1 MKTIF
6 KKSFFYFCITI
17 LITIFSFSQSTTN
30 LAQWKRYPAVSPDG
44 TQIVFSYQGDLFIV
58 PTEGGKPIQLT
69 RHEAYDF
76 NPVWSPDGKYIAFAS
91 DRFGNF
97 DLFIIPANGGKS
109 KRLTFHSA
117 SDIPSGWTSD
127 SKYILFS
134 SSRMDSVKSSLF
146 PSGVL
151 PELYKVNIKGGLPV
165 QVLTTPAIDAQINKN
180 GTKILYH
187 DQKGYEIKWRKH
199 HTSSIARDVWLYDIK
214 TGKHTK
220 LTVFSG
226 EDRNPVWNHSEQK
239 IYYLSEKS
247 GSFNVW
253 EMDSNNPRN
262 IKQITF
268 FKKNPVRFLS
278 ISKNNIL
285 CFGYNGDIF
294 IKKPGE
300 KPQKVNTNLNIDYA
314 VNPVSPKIFMSEAT
328 EIALSPNGKEIA
340 FIVRGEVFVTSVDFS
355 DTKRI
360 THTSGQ
366 ERSVSFSPDGK
377 KLLFAG
383 EINDSWNLYEAMI
396 VRKDEPYFYASTLI
410 KVKPLLVTKQET
422 FQPAYS
428 PDGKKVAFLEDRT
441 TLRVMD
447 LKTKKIIT
455 VLSGDKNYSYSDGD
469 QWFKWSPDSKWL
481 LVTYLDKERY
491 VSEAGLVDATG
502 KKPVINLTNSGY
514 NDVEPRWTMKGNMMI
529 WASDMMGYRSHGS
542 WGSEYDIYGM
552 FFNKK
557 TFDKFKLSKSDYEL
571 FKEREKKLKKKKSDK
586 KDKKDLKKGEKKKT
600 NIQIDLKNIE
610 DRIVRLTVRSSN
622 ILDFGLT
629 PDGKTLVYISGYKK
643 GYAIWTNKI
652 REKKVKLLTKL
663 SSWAGSMIFDKK
675 GKNIFLLSRG
685 GIIKVNIQ
693 NGRIK
698 PISFRAQINLNYTKE
713 KQYIFEHVWR
723 QVKEK
728 LYDAKLQGVDWDYYK
743 KNYAK
748 FIPSITNNYDFAELL
763 SEMLGE
769 LNVSHTGSGYST
781 MKRNRDS
788 TAVLGLFYDR
798 NYKGDG
804 LKIAEV
810 IEKGPFD
817 NAETKVKAG
826 IIIKKINGVTIKQG
840 MNYFSLLNHKAG
852 KRILLTFYNPAT
864 RATWEEV
871 VKPINLYIQNNLLY
885 QRWVKT
891 RRLLTE
897 KLSHGKLGYVHIEGM
912 TSGSFRKVFSEIMGR
927 NYNKDGI
934 IVDTRFNGGGWLHDD
949 LVVLLSGK
957 KYMTLYPRGR
967 KIGIEPMNRWVK
979 KSIVIVGE
987 SNYSDAH
994 MFPYS
999 YKELGIGKLV
1009 GMPVPGTGTA
1019 VWWETLQDPT
1029 IYFGIP
1035 QIGMLGNDG
1044 KYLENQQLYPDY
1056 QVKNDPESSAKG
1068 RDKQLEKAVEVL
1080 LKEK

>member
-1 MKTIF
+1 MKGKRF
-6 KKSFFYFCITI
+6 
-17 LITIFSFSQSTTN
+17 ITIFSLIILVVVFLSSSLTSKEF
-30 LAQWKRYPAVSPDG
+30 AQWKRYPVISPDG
-44 TQIVFSYQGDLFIV
+44 SKIAFSYQGDLFV
-58 PTEGGKPIQLT
+58 VSSNGGTPIQLT

-97 DLFIIPANGGKS
+97 DIFIIPANGGKS

-127 SKYILFS
+127 SKFVLFS
-134 SSRMDSVKSSLF
+134 SARMDSVKSSLF
-146 PSGVL
+146 PVSVL
-151 PELYKVNIKGGLPV
+151 PELYMVSIKAERPI
-165 QVLTTPAIDAQINKN
+165 QILTTPAIDAQINKE
-180 GTKILYH
+180 GTKIIYH
-187 DQKGYEIKWRKH
+187 DQKGYENKWRKH
-199 HTSSIARDVWLYDIK
+199 HTSSIARDIWIYDIK
-214 TGKHTK
+214 SGKHTK
-220 LTVFSG
+220 LTKFAG
-226 EDRNPVWNHSEQK
+226 EDRNPVWSPDEK
-239 IYYLSEKS
+239 TIYYLSEKS

-253 EMDSNNPRN
+253 KMDMNNPEN

-278 ISKNNIL
+278 ISKTGVL
-285 CFGYNGDIF
+285 CFGYDGDIY
-294 IKKPGE
+294 IKKEGE
-300 KPQKVNTNLNIDYA
+300 KPKKVITNIRVDFA
-314 VNPVSPKIFMSEAT
+314 KNPVTPKTFMSGAT
-328 EIALSPNGKEIA
+328 EMALSPNGKEIA

-360 THTSGQ
+360 THTPEQ

-383 EINDSWNLYEAMI
+383 EINNSWNLYEASI
-396 VRKDEPYFYASTLI
+396 VRKDEPYFYASTLV
-410 KVKPLLVTKQET
+410 KVKPLLVTKEET
-422 FQPAYS
+422 FQPSYS
-428 PDGKKVAFLEDRT
+428 PDGKKVAFLENRT

-455 VLSGDKNYSYSDGD
+455 VLPGDKNYSYSDGD
-469 QWFKWSPDSKWL
+469 QWYRWSPDSKWL
-481 LVTYLDKERY
+481 LVTYLDKKRW
-491 VSEAGLVDATG
+491 VSEVGLVDAEG

-514 NDVEPRWTMKGNMMI
+514 NDEMPKWAMKGNMMI

-552 FFNKK
+552 FFNQK
-557 TFDKFKLSKSDYEL
+557 TFDRFKLSKSDYEL
-571 FKEREKKLKKKKSDK
+571 LKEREKKIKKKQK
-586 KDKKDLKKGEKKKT
+586 KNNQKKGKTKKPIK
-600 NIQIDLKNIE
+600 IDLKNME
-610 DRIVRLTVRSSN
+610 DRIVRLTVRSSD
-622 ILDFGLT
+622 IVDGDLT
-629 PDGKTLVYISGYKK
+629 PDGETLVYISRYKK
-643 GYAIWTNKI
+643 GFAVWTNKI

-663 SSWAGSMIFDKK
+663 SSWAGGITFDKS
-675 GKNIFLLSRG
+675 GKNVFLLSKGR
-685 GIIKVNIQ
+685 IIKLNIQ

-698 PISFRAQINLNYTKE
+698 PVSFMARMDLNYTKE
-713 KQYIFEHVWR
+713 KEYLFEHVWR

-728 LYDAKLQGVDWDYYK
+728 LYDPNLQGVDWNYYK
-743 KNYAK
+743 KEYSK

-769 LNVSHTGSGYST
+769 LNVSHTGSGYRA
-781 MKRNRDS
+781 MRRDGDS
-788 TAVLGLFYDR
+788 TAALGLFFDT
-798 NYKGDG
+798 NYKGEG

-826 IIIKKINGVTIKQG
+826 IIIKKINGVLIKEK
-840 MNYFSLLNHKAG
+840 MNYYPLLNHKAG
-852 KRILLTFYNPAT
+852 KRILLTLYNPKT

-871 VKPINLYIQNNLLY
+871 VKPINFYVQNNLLY
-885 QRWVKT
+885 QRWVKQ

-897 KLSHGKLGYVHIEGM
+897 KLSNGKLGYVHVRGM
-912 TSGSFRKVFSEIMGR
+912 NSGSFRKVFSEIMGR
-927 NYNKDGI
+927 NYDKEGI

-957 KYMTLYPRGR
+957 KYMTFYPRGR

-979 KSIVIVGE
+979 KSVVIVGE

-1019 VWWETLQDPT
+1019 VWWELLQDPT

-1035 QIGMLGNDG
+1035 QVGMLGNDG

-1056 QVKNDPESSAKG
+1056 QVKNDPESSARG
-1068 RDKQLEKAVEVL
+1068 EDKQLEKAVKVL
-1080 LKEK
+1080 LNEK

>member
-1 MKTIF
+1 MRAIF
-6 KKSFFYFCITI
+6 KKSFYYLCIII
-17 LITIFSFSQSTTN
+17 LLTLFSFSQSTITFS
-30 LAQWKRYPAVSPDG
+30 QWKRYPAISPDG

-58 PTEGGKPIQLT
+58 STEGGKPIQLT
-69 RHEAYDF
+69 RHEAHDF

-91 DRFGNF
+91 NRFGNF
-97 DLFIIPANGGKS
+97 DIFIIPANGGKS

-117 SDIPSGWTSD
+117 SDFPSGWTAD

-134 SSRMDSVKSSLF
+134 SSRMDSVRSSLF
-146 PSGVL
+146 PSPVL
-151 PELYKVNIKGGLPV
+151 PELYKVSIKGGVPA
-165 QVLTTPAIDAQINKN
+165 QILTTPAIDAQINKN
-180 GTKILYH
+180 GTKIIYH
-187 DQKGYEIKWRKH
+187 DQKGYENKWRKH
-199 HTSSIARDVWLYDIK
+199 HTSSIARDVWVYDIK
-214 TGKHTK
+214 TDKHTK
-220 LTVFSG
+220 LTSFSG
-226 EDRNPVWNHSEQK
+226 EDRNPVWNVNEKK
-239 IYYLSEKS
+239 IYYISEKS

-253 EMDSNNPRN
+253 KMQSDNSKN

-278 ISKNNIL
+278 ISKNGIL

-294 IKKPGE
+294 IKRQNKKPE
-300 KPQKVNTNLNIDYA
+300 KVNINLNIDYA
-314 VNPVSPKIFMSEAT
+314 KNPISPKTFMSNAT

-360 THTSGQ
+360 THTPEQ

-383 EINDSWNLYEAMI
+383 EINDSWNLYEASI
-396 VRKDEPYFYASTLI
+396 VKKGEPYFYAATLI

-422 FQPAYS
+422 FQPGYS
-428 PDGKKVAFLEDRT
+428 PDGKKIAFLENRT

-455 VLSGDKNYSYSDGD
+455 VLSGDKNYSYRDGD
-469 QWFKWSPDSKWL
+469 QWFRWSPDSKWL
-481 LVTYLDKERY
+481 LVTYLDKDRW
-491 VSEAGLVDATG
+491 VSEVGLVDASG

-514 NDVEPRWTMKGNMMI
+514 NDESPKWTMKGNMMI

-571 FKEREKKLKKKKSDK
+571 LQEREKKLKKKTVI
-586 KDKKDLKKGEKKKT
+586 KDKKNPKKGQKEEKKI
-600 NIQIDLKNIE
+600 NIDLKNIE

-629 PDGKTLVYISGYKK
+629 PDGKTLVYISRYKK

-652 REKKVKLLTKL
+652 REKKIKLLTKL
-663 SSWAGSMIFDKK
+663 SSWAGSIHFDKT

-685 GIIKVNIQ
+685 KIMKVNIQ

-698 PISFRAQINLNYTKE
+698 PISFMAQMDINYTKE
-713 KQYIFEHVWR
+713 KQYIFKHVWR

-728 LYDAKLQGVDWDYYK
+728 LFDVKLQGVDWNYYK
-743 KNYAK
+743 KNYEK
-748 FIPSITNNYDFAELL
+748 FIPSITNNYDFTELL

-769 LNVSHTGSGYST
+769 LNVSHTGSGYRA

-788 TAVLGLFYDR
+788 TAALGLFFEQ
-798 NYKGDG
+798 NYNGDG

-817 NAETKVKAG
+817 NAETKVKSG
-826 IIIKKINGVTIKQG
+826 IIIKKINGVLIKKG
-840 MNYFSLLNHKAG
+840 MNYYPLLNHKAG
-852 KRILLTFYNPAT
+852 KRVLLTLYNHRT
-864 RATWEEV
+864 RASWEEV
-871 VKPINLYIQNNLLY
+871 VKPISFYAQNNLLY
-885 QRWVKT
+885 QRWVKK
-891 RRLLTE
+891 RRILTE
-897 KLSHGKLGYVHIEGM
+897 KLSHGKLGYVHVRGM
-912 TSGSFRKVFSEIMGR
+912 NSRSFRKVFSEIMGR
-927 NYNKDGI
+927 NYDKEGI

-957 KYMTLYPRGR
+957 KYMTFYPRGR

-979 KSIVIVGE
+979 KSVVIVSE

-1056 QVKNDPESSAKG
+1056 QVKNDPESSSRGK
-1068 RDKQLEKAVEVL
+1068 DKQLEKAVKVL